1 MWIRCESKRSCR
13 IHDWFAKIEITF
25 HFDRRIMQPLQGIR
39 VLDLSR
45 VLAGP
50 YCTMVLGDLGADVI
64 KVEPPEGDET
74 RGWGPPFVEG
84 ESAYYLCVNHNK
96 RGVVINLKTDEG
108 KQILC
113 DLALRSD
120 VLVENFRPGTL
131 EKFGLDFETLHELN
145 PKLIY
150 CSITG
155 FGQIGSMK
163 GKPGYDFMIQALGG
177 LMSITGEPEGEPM
190 KTGVAVVDL
199 FAGQN
204 AIIAIL
210 AALQARTLT
219 GRGQHLDI
227 SLFDSQLGWLANVAS
242 NYLIS
247 GKLPKRHGNAHAN
260 IVPYQSFQAS
270 DGWFAIAVGNDRQF
284 VRLCE
289 MLNKSEIAL
298 DEKFATNSA
307 RVQNRDELISLL
319 ISIFITRNTNEWLSA
334 LEKAE
339 IPCGPI
345 QNFEQV
351 FSMPIVKEREMLVK
365 MDHPTIGELPLVGS
379 PLKMSDTP
387 VEYRLPPPLMGEHT
401 EDVLRELGFS
411 IIKRD
416 YN

>member
-1 MWIRCESKRSCR
+1 
-13 IHDWFAKIEITF
+13 
-25 HFDRRIMQPLQGIR
+25 MQPLQGIR

-74 RGWGPPFVEG
+74 RGWGPPFAEG
-84 ESAYYLCVNHNK
+84 ESAYYLCVNRNK
-96 RGVVINLKTDEG
+96 RGIVINLKTDEG
-108 KQILC
+108 KKILR
-113 DLALRSD
+113 DLALQSD

-131 EKFGLDFETLHELN
+131 EKFGLDFATLHELN

-155 FGQIGSMK
+155 FGQTGSIRD
-163 GKPGYDFMIQALGG
+163 KPGYDFMIQALGG

-247 GKLPKRHGNAHAN
+247 GNLPKRYGNAHPN

-270 DGWFAIAVGNDRQF
+270 DGWFAIAVGNDKQF
-284 VRLCE
+284 EALCKVIGKLE
-289 MLNKSEIAL
+289 LASDPRFAKNSGRVENREEIIPLLASIFKTASVSEWLTKL
-298 DEKFATNSA
+298 DEA
-307 RVQNRDELISLL
+307 Q
-319 ISIFITRNTNEWLSA
+319 
-334 LEKAE
+334 

-345 QNFEQV
+345 NNFEQV
-351 FSMPIVKEREMLVK
+351 FSMPTVKEHEMLVK
-365 MDHPTIGELPLVGS
+365 MNHPTIGELPLVGS

-401 EDVLRELGFS
+401 EDVIMDLLGYSSEQITELRERS
-411 IIKRD
+411 CIK
-416 YN
+416 

>member
-1 MWIRCESKRSCR
+1 
-13 IHDWFAKIEITF
+13 
-25 HFDRRIMQPLQGIR
+25 MQPLQGIH

-74 RGWGPPFVEG
+74 RGWGPPFAGG
-84 ESAYYLCVNHNK
+84 ESAYYLCVNRNK
-96 RGVVINLKTDEG
+96 RGIVINLKTDDG
-108 KQILC
+108 KKVLR
-113 DLALRSD
+113 DLALQSD

-131 EKFGLDFETLHELN
+131 KNFGLDFETLHELK

-155 FGQIGSMK
+155 FGQTGSMRD
-163 GKPGYDFMIQALGG
+163 KPGYDFMIQALGG

-204 AIIAIL
+204 AIISIL

-247 GKLPKRHGNAHAN
+247 GKFPKRHGNAHAN

-270 DGWFAIAVGNDRQF
+270 DGWFAIAVGNDKQF
-284 VRLCE
+284 AALCKVIGKLE
-289 MLNKSEIAL
+289 LLN
-298 DEKFATNSA
+298 DPRFAKNSA
-307 RVQNRDELISLL
+307 RVQNRTEIIPLLADIFKHASASDWLTKLDE
-319 ISIFITRNTNEWLSA
+319 
-334 LEKAE
+334 AE

-351 FSMPIVKEREMLVK
+351 FSMPTVKERGMLVK

-387 VEYRLPPPLMGEHT
+387 VEYRLHPPLMGEHT
-401 EDVLRELGFS
+401 EDVLRELGY
-411 IIKRD
+411 RD
-416 YN
+416 DGRKV

>member
-1 MWIRCESKRSCR
+1 
-13 IHDWFAKIEITF
+13 
-25 HFDRRIMQPLQGIR
+25 MQALTGIK

-74 RGWGPPFVEG
+74 RGWGPPFAGG
-84 ESAYYLCVNHNK
+84 ESAYYLCVNRNK
-96 RGVVINLKTDEG
+96 RDIVIDLKTDEG
-108 KQILC
+108 KKILR
-113 DLALRSD
+113 DLAIQSD

-131 EKFGLDFETLHELN
+131 TKFGLDYETLHELN

-155 FGQIGSMK
+155 FGQTGSMK
-163 GKPGYDFMIQALGG
+163 DKPGYDFMIQALGG
-177 LMSITGEPEGEPM
+177 LMSITGEPDGEPM

-247 GKLPKRHGNAHAN
+247 GKLPKRHGNAHPN
-260 IVPYQSFQAS
+260 IVPYQSFQAT

-289 MLNKSEIAL
+289 VLGKPELAV
-298 DEKFATNSA
+298 DERYATNSA
-307 RVQNRDELISLL
+307 RVQNREEIIPLL
-319 ISIFITRNTNEWLSA
+319 ASIFKTASVSEWLTK
-334 LEKAE
+334 LDEAE

-345 QNFEQV
+345 NNFEQV
-351 FSMPIVKEREMLVK
+351 FSMPTVKEREMLVK
-365 MDHPTIGELPLVGS
+365 MKHPIIGELPLVGS

-401 EDVLRELGFS
+401 EEVLGELGYGDDG
-411 IIKRD
+411 RRG
-416 YN
+416 

>member
-1 MWIRCESKRSCR
+1 
-13 IHDWFAKIEITF
+13 
-25 HFDRRIMQPLQGIR
+25 MQPLQGIR

-74 RGWGPPFVEG
+74 RGWGPPFAEG
-84 ESAYYLCVNHNK
+84 ESAYYLCVNRNK
-96 RGVVINLKTDEG
+96 RGIVINLKTDEG
-108 KQILC
+108 KKILRE
-113 DLALRSD
+113 LALRSD

-131 EKFGLDFETLHELN
+131 NKFGLDFETLHELN

-155 FGQIGSMK
+155 FGQTGSMK
-163 GKPGYDFMIQALGG
+163 DKPGYDFMIQALGG

-289 MLNKSEIAL
+289 MLGKPEIAL
-298 DEKFATNSA
+298 DERYAANSA
-307 RVQNRDELISLL
+307 RMQNRDELIPLL
-319 ISIFITRNTNEWLSA
+319 KSIFITRTVNEWLA
-334 LEKAE
+334 DLEKAE

-351 FSMPIVKEREMLVK
+351 FSMPTVDEREMLVK
-365 MDHPTIGELPLVGS
+365 MKHPTIGELPLVGS

-387 VEYRLPPPLMGEHT
+387 VEYRLHPPLMGEHT
-401 EDVLRELGFS
+401 EEVLNELLEYLS
-411 IIKRD
+411 EHVMDLKKRGVVG
-416 YN
+416 

>member
-1 MWIRCESKRSCR
+1 
-13 IHDWFAKIEITF
+13 
-25 HFDRRIMQPLQGIR
+25 MQPLQGIR

-50 YCTMVLGDLGADVI
+50 YCTMVLGDLGAEVI

-74 RGWGPPFVEG
+74 RAWGPPFAEG
-84 ESAYYLCVNHNK
+84 ESAYYLCVNRNK
-96 RGVVINLKTDEG
+96 RDIVINLKTDEG
-108 KQILC
+108 KKILR
-113 DLALRSD
+113 DLALQSD

-131 EKFGLDFETLHELN
+131 EKFGLDFATLSQLN

-155 FGQIGSMK
+155 FGQTGPMRD
-163 GKPGYDFMIQALGG
+163 KPGYDFMIQALGG

-204 AIIAIL
+204 AVIAIL

-219 GRGQHLDI
+219 GRGQQLDI
-227 SLFDSQLGWLANVAS
+227 ALFDSQLSWLANVAS

-247 GKLPKRHGNAHAN
+247 GKLPKRHGNAHPN

-284 VRLCE
+284 VRLCGVIGE
-289 MLNKSEIAL
+289 LELAN
-298 DEKFATNSA
+298 DERFAKNSA
-307 RVQNRDELISLL
+307 RVQNRDVLIGLL
-319 ISIFITRNTNEWLSA
+319 KSIFVARGVNEWLSA
-334 LEKAE
+334 LDEAE

-345 QNFEQV
+345 NTFEQV
-351 FSMPIVKEREMLVK
+351 FSMPQVQEREMLVK
-365 MDHPTIGELPLVGS
+365 MDHPTIGEMPLVGS
-379 PLKMSDTP
+379 PLKFSDTP
-387 VEYRLPPPLMGEHT
+387 VQYRLHPPLMGEHT
-401 EDVLRELGFS
+401 EEVLRELKTKVS
-411 IIKRD
+411 
-416 YN
+416 NL

>member
-1 MWIRCESKRSCR
+1 
-13 IHDWFAKIEITF
+13 
-25 HFDRRIMQPLQGIR
+25 MQPLQGIR

-74 RGWGPPFVEG
+74 RGWGPPFAEG
-84 ESAYYLCVNHNK
+84 ESAYYLCVNRNK
-96 RGVVINLKTDEG
+96 RGIVINLKTDEG
-108 KQILC
+108 KKILR
-113 DLALRSD
+113 DLVLQSD

-131 EKFGLDFETLHELN
+131 EKFGLDFATLHELN

-155 FGQIGSMK
+155 FGQTGSMRD
-163 GKPGYDFMIQALGG
+163 KPGYDFMIQALGG
-177 LMSITGEPEGEPM
+177 LMSVSGEPEGEPM

-204 AIIAIL
+204 AVIAIL
-210 AALQARTLT
+210 AALQARMST
-219 GRGQHLDI
+219 GRGQRLDI
-227 SLFDSQLGWLANVAS
+227 ALFDSQLGWLANVAS

-247 GKLPKRHGNAHAN
+247 GNLPKRHGNAHPN

-284 VRLCE
+284 ARMCD
-289 MLNKSEIAL
+289 MLGKPELAT

-307 RVQNRDELISLL
+307 RVQNRAEIINLL
-319 ISIFITRNTNEWLSA
+319 VSIFKTASVSEWLKK
-334 LEKAE
+334 LDEAE

-345 QNFEQV
+345 NNFEQV
-351 FSMPIVKEREMLVK
+351 FSMPNVKERGMLIK

-401 EDVLRELGFS
+401 EEVLRELGYS
-411 IIKRD
+411 S
-416 YN
+416 

>member
-1 MWIRCESKRSCR
+1 
-13 IHDWFAKIEITF
+13 
-25 HFDRRIMQPLQGIR
+25 MQPLQGIR

-74 RGWGPPFVEG
+74 RGWGPPFAGG
-84 ESAYYLCVNHNK
+84 ESAYYLCVNRNK
-96 RGVVINLKTDEG
+96 RGIVINLKTDEG
-108 KQILC
+108 KKVLR
-113 DLALRSD
+113 DLALQSD

-155 FGQIGSMK
+155 FGQTGSMK
-163 GKPGYDFMIQALGG
+163 DKPGYDFMIQALGG

-260 IVPYQSFQAS
+260 IVPYQSFQAN
-270 DGWFAIAVGNDRQF
+270 DGWFAIAVGNDKQF

-289 MLNKSEIAL
+289 MLGKPEIAM
-298 DEKFATNSA
+298 DEKFSTNSG
-307 RVQNRDELISLL
+307 RVQNRAEIIPLL
-319 ISIFITRNTNEWLSA
+319 ASIFKAASVSEWLA
-334 LEKAE
+334 KLDEAE

-351 FSMPIVKEREMLVK
+351 FSMPTVKEREMLVK
-365 MDHPTIGELPLVGS
+365 MDHPTIGEIPLVGS

-387 VEYRLPPPLMGEHT
+387 VEYRLHPPLMGEHT
-401 EDVLRELGFS
+401 DQVLRELGYLDDG
-411 IIKRD
+411 RD
-416 YN
+416 E

>member
-1 MWIRCESKRSCR
+1 
-13 IHDWFAKIEITF
+13 
-25 HFDRRIMQPLQGIR
+25 MQPLQGIR

-74 RGWGPPFVEG
+74 RAWGPPFAEG
-84 ESAYYLCVNHNK
+84 ESAYYLCVNRNK
-96 RGVVINLKTDEG
+96 RGMVVNLKSVEG
-108 KQILC
+108 RAILHKLVKQ
-113 DLALRSD
+113 SD

-131 EKFGLDFETLHELN
+131 EKFGLDYESARELN
-145 PKLIY
+145 PRLIY

-155 FGQIGSMK
+155 FGQTGSMRD
-163 GKPGYDFMIQALGG
+163 KPGYDFMIQALGG
-177 LMSITGEPEGEPM
+177 LMSITGVPDGEPM

-210 AALQARTLT
+210 AALQARAMT

-227 SLFDSQLGWLANVAS
+227 ALFDSQLGWLANVAS

-247 GKLPKRHGNAHAN
+247 GKLPKRHGNAHPN

-289 MLNKSEIAL
+289 MLEKPEFAV
-298 DEKFATNSA
+298 DERFAANSG
-307 RVQNRDELISLL
+307 RVQNRDELIALL
-319 ISIFITRNTNEWLSA
+319 KSIFVTRSASEWLSL
-334 LEKAE
+334 LEQAE

-345 QNFEQV
+345 NNFEQV
-351 FSMPIVKEREMLVK
+351 FSMPTVQEREMLVK
-365 MDHPTIGELPLVGS
+365 MNHPTIGELPLVGS

-387 VEYRLPPPLMGEHT
+387 VEYRLHPPLMGEHT
-401 EDVLRELGFS
+401 EDVLRELGGGG
-411 IIKRD
+411 IP
-416 YN
+416 

>member
-1 MWIRCESKRSCR
+1 
-13 IHDWFAKIEITF
+13 
-25 HFDRRIMQPLQGIR
+25 MQPLQGIR

-74 RGWGPPFVEG
+74 RGWGPPFAGG
-84 ESAYYLCVNHNK
+84 ESAYYLCVNRNK
-96 RGVVINLKTDEG
+96 RGIVINLKTDEG
-108 KQILC
+108 KKVLR
-113 DLALRSD
+113 DLALQSD

-145 PKLIY
+145 QKLVY

-155 FGQIGSMK
+155 FGQTGSMK
-163 GKPGYDFMIQALGG
+163 DKPGYDFMIQALGG

-210 AALQARTLT
+210 AALQARTMT

-270 DGWFAIAVGNDRQF
+270 DGWFAIAVGNDKQF

-289 MLNKSEIAL
+289 MLGKPEIAV

-307 RVQNRDELISLL
+307 RVQNRAEIISLL
-319 ISIFITRNTNEWLSA
+319 VSIFKNASVSEWLTK
-334 LEKAE
+334 LDKAE

-351 FSMPIVKEREMLVK
+351 FSMPTVKEREMLVK

-401 EDVLRELGFS
+401 QEVLKEL
-411 IIKRD
+411 
-416 YN
+416 NAE

>member
-1 MWIRCESKRSCR
+1 
-13 IHDWFAKIEITF
+13 
-25 HFDRRIMQPLQGIR
+25 MQALTGIK

-74 RGWGPPFVEG
+74 RGWGPPFAGG
-84 ESAYYLCVNHNK
+84 ESAYYLCVNRNK
-96 RGVVINLKTDEG
+96 RGIVINLKTDEG
-108 KQILC
+108 KKVLC

-131 EKFGLDFETLHELN
+131 NKFGLDYETLHELH

-155 FGQIGSMK
+155 FGQTGSMK
-163 GKPGYDFMIQALGG
+163 DKPGYDFMIQALGG

-219 GRGQHLDI
+219 GQGQHLDI

-270 DGWFAIAVGNDRQF
+270 DGWFAIAVGNDKQF

-289 MLNKSEIAL
+289 MHGMPEIAA
-298 DEKFATNSA
+298 DEKFATNSG
-307 RVQNRDELISLL
+307 RVQNRAEIIPLL
-319 ISIFITRNTNEWLSA
+319 ASIFKNASVSEWLA
-334 LEKAE
+334 KLDEAE

-351 FSMPIVKEREMLVK
+351 FSMPTVQERKMLVK
-365 MDHPTIGELPLVGS
+365 MEHPTIGELPLVGS

-387 VEYRLPPPLMGEHT
+387 VVYRLHPPLMGEHT
-401 EDVLRELGFS
+401 DQVLRELGYGDDGE
-411 IIKRD
+411 KG
-416 YN
+416 